1 MMKNV
6 DCACKVMLTHMI
18 KKQDDEI
25 LADDETFKASLN
37 ELQIVCGEFGE
48 KVLEKSNELLDRQL
62 TGLTGR

>member
-1 MMKNV
+1 
-6 DCACKVMLTHMI
+6 MLTHMI
-18 KKQDDEI
+18 KKQDDEV